1 MKWKIQLIAEGAS
14 GEKTE
19 AEIATIERED
29 LLSPS
34 TAGLTIA
41 EGKAS

>member
-19 AEIATIERED
+19 AEIATIERRFAVSRD
-29 LLSPS
+29 H
-34 TAGLTIA
+34 
-41 EGKAS
+41 